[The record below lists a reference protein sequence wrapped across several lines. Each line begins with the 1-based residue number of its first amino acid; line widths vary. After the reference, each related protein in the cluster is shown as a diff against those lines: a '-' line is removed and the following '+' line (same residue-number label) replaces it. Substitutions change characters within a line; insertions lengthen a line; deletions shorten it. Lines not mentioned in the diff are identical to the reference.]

1 MMNGEPD
8 PQPDTEPT
16 EEQQA
21 KTAELRRW
29 AGTGHP
35 GSKRKP
41 LAPDAKRRARKRER
55 NARRAGR

>member
-8 PQPDTEPT
+8 PQPDWEAIGR
-16 EEQQA
+16 A
-21 KTAELRRW
+21 KSAELARRE
-29 AGTGHP
+29 GTGHP